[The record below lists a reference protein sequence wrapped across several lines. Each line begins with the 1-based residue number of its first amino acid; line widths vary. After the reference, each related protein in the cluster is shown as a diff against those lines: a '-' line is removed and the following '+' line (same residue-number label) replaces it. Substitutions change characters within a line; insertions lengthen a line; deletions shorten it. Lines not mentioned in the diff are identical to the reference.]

1 MNAYCEEGVL
11 VTRDISG
18 GAAGADGNAEEGGN
32 EEDYEIVLYEDVE
45 APLAA
50 GDQVGYISYVKA
62 DGTEAQAPVV
72 VREDDREGGPWTKI
86 YISDFHFWA
95 GVIMVAI
102 VAVPLLLG
110 SLARRKSVR
119 RGQTRSQRYAQTGSA
134 GGRRRTQK
142 KRRRR

>member
-1 MNAYCEEGVL
+1 MW
-11 VTRDISG
+11 SS
-18 GAAGADGNAEEGGN
+18 GNAANAATTGWKKEGN
-32 EEDYEIVLYEDVE
+32 VWT
-45 APLAA
+45 
-50 GDQVGYISYVKA
+50 YVKA

-110 SLARRKSVR
+110 SLARRKRGR

-134 GGRRRTQK
+134 GGPRITQK

>member
-1 MNAYCEEGVL
+1 VG
-11 VTRDISG
+11 
-18 GAAGADGNAEEGGN
+18 
-32 EEDYEIVLYEDVE
+32 

-50 GDQVGYISYVKA
+50 GEQVGYISYVKA

-119 RGQTRSQRYAQTGSA
+119 RGQSRSQRYAQTGSTS
-134 GGRRRTQK
+134 GRRSSRNKK